1 MFPTVDFFLYC
12 FVSLATPGPNTL
24 MSLENGR
31 WKGFR
36 RGIRLNLGMLC
47 GLTIVTLLC
56 LAFSKTLLDRKS
68 VV

>member
-31 WKGFR
+31 RKGFR
-36 RGIRLNLGMLC
+36 QGVRLNLGMLC
-47 GLTIVTLLC
+47 GLIIVTLL
-56 LAFSKTLLDRKS
+56 
-68 VV
+68 